1 MTSLTCLKI
10 EKWLSYLLKVTK
22 NDLWYSWLS
31 VACLDEKVRSDSL
44 IWLNLCLLK
53 WVPKSPDFDSTNSPK
68 VAIYPEARY

>member
-10 EKWLSYLLKVTK
+10 EKWLSYLLNVTK

-31 VACLDEKVRSDSL
+31 AACLDEKVRSDSL